1 MHGDQTGRDGGTKKV
16 KEENETLDDLQQN
29 EDERGCFQPLWKM
42 DTEAAERTP
51 SRTANVLRRLD
62 ERRTYGDEN
71 RSCSKIL
78 QHHRITPSHTHTHTY
93 MRRMRSVC
101 NHHSKILQ
109 HHRITPSHS
118 DDAHTHTHTQT
129 YIHTTHAIRL

>member
-62 ERRTYGDEN
+62 ERRTDGDEN
-71 RSCSKIL
+71 RICEP
-78 QHHRITPSHTHTHTY
+78 PSPGLAALPFIF
-93 MRRMRSVC
+93 
-101 NHHSKILQ
+101 KPLGFF
-109 HHRITPSHS
+109 PSTVS
-118 DDAHTHTHTQT
+118 SWSYASRF
-129 YIHTTHAIRL
+129 AF